1 MRLGQLPPL
10 EYAERR
16 AEPSDQWGPNL
27 EKQQLLS
34 ESPTLA
40 RAVAQ
45 ASSVINSAGD
55 AQDFNRDELKQLEAP
70 LKMSNGKPLRASVAM
85 DLWSLG
91 LIAFELFTNEPFFA
105 GCSEDV
111 ALQVT
116 STDGHGW
123 PLTATRCHHGGPR
136 IAIPCHQVLASS
148 APLELPMARIADTQA
163 QHLLAKILLKRPK
176 DRASIEVILRHAYL
190 VGGLDTQQVGGS
202 FAMLHE
208 SQNAFK
214 SELGK
219 LQAGLGPAAG
229 EGSFSGGPSFGGGS
243 FSRASSMK
251 RSGQPSKSAHFS

>member
-1 MRLGQLPPL
+1 MAQRVRGRLTPWDALCVVVGR
-10 EYAERR
+10 EGTVEAGATRIVGVAHR
-16 AEPSDQWGPNL
+16 KRDC
-27 EKQQLLS
+27 
-34 ESPTLA
+34 LA

-111 ALQVT
+111 AL
-116 STDGHGW
+116 
-123 PLTATRCHHGGPR
+123 
-136 IAIPCHQVLASS
+136 QVLASS